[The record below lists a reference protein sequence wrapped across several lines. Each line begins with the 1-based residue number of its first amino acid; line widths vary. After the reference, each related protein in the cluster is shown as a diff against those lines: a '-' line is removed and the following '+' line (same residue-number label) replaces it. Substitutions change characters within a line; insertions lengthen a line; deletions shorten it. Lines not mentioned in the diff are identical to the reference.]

1 MPISSR
7 FKTAWL
13 LLLTVIPGPREPKDL
28 DSFLHLI
35 MEELNILADGIS
47 GFKVHGSD
55 AAHVLRV
62 FLLQVTTYMPAGDK
76 LINANGSNGMSP
88 RRCGPLFGW
97 WSAQNRLYYLPD
109 LLPVTGEVLST
120 LQDGAEELRTIETI
134 TAAVKEIEE
143 ARRQKRTKAQVED
156 LSRRASFKDYSLLLG
171 PSQHH
176 RAMYPNMEYFSGL
189 GPRVAP
195 YDVMHL
201 ILPNVM
207 PNFWRLFFGKWKT
220 ADGSAH
226 QWAMSGAIVTAVG
239 VDVAA
244 ARATEPL
251 QPARSLRNIALL

>member
-47 GFKVHGSD
+47 GFKVHGRD

-62 FLLQVTTYMPAGDK
+62 FLLQVTTYMPAVDK
-76 LINANGSNGMSP
+76 LISANGSNGMSP
-88 RRCGPLFGW
+88 SRFGPLFEW

-109 LLPVTGEVLST
+109 LLSVTGEVLST
-120 LQDGAEELRTIETI
+120 LQDEAEELRTIEPI

-156 LSRRASFKDYSLLLG
+156 LSRKASFKDYSLLL
-171 PSQHH
+171 
-176 RAMYPNMEYFSGL
+176 
-189 GPRVAP
+189 
-195 YDVMHL
+195 
-201 ILPNVM
+201 
-207 PNFWRLFFGKWKT
+207 
-220 ADGSAH
+220 
-226 QWAMSGAIVTAVG
+226 
-239 VDVAA
+239 
-244 ARATEPL
+244 
-251 QPARSLRNIALL
+251 